1 MSLYTASNLT
11 YPPSLIEVL
20 ESGSQNEPGVE
31 PEDIGNAGKTEKLP
45 GETQPRAR
53 GINLHRARSCIVLTV
68 RLRSAETL
76 FPSNYRNGDS
86 HETAHPDPCLADA
99 LRSQLD
105 HHRQS
110 DRGGYARQRRATVGR
125 AAHHRH
131 RQQNEVDHRGA

>member
-68 RLRSAETL
+68 RLRSAERY
-76 FPSNYRNGDS
+76 FSNYRDGDS
-86 HETAHPDPCLADA
+86 HETAHSDPCHADA
-99 LRSQLD
+99 FRSQPD
-105 HHRQS
+105 HHRQN

-125 AAHHRH
+125 AAHHRN
-131 RQQNEVDHRGA
+131 RQQNEGDKRGA